1 MKKRVISLLLALVL
15 ALGLLPTAAWA
26 AGTDVSALPEFSEG
40 ADTSTIQKFKISS
53 ADSLEA
59 LATAVKENDGKG
71 AYNLKGFTFYL
82 ANDIELSDTWTPI
95 SNVTYPA
102 DAFAGTFD
110 GNGHTISGLNGSN
123 GLFGFVNGA
132 TIKNLKVEGTISGTS
147 ANVGG
152 IVGKTQGKVTITN
165 CSFTGSVSTS
175 KSGSSNAAG
184 GIVGRVNAGTLKVEN
199 CANHA
204 TVTAEKASAAGII
217 GYGGSNKVT
226 ITNCYN
232 DGAISGQWY
241 PSGICAQNTK
251 GTSKIQECFNSG
263 SIRKTNDG
271 TYCAGISAN
280 FKGEATNCYRTEPS
294 SDSFDSNNN
303 KGIST
308 PLENSDAVKNKL
320 RGIGFLV
327 SGDGKVSLPWEA
339 GGTPAEKN
347 PRIVIS
353 GGSTLQMTDS
363 GEKPHTT
370 LTVAYKD
377 MDETPAVTWSASN
390 DCVTLTAPDN
400 ASAADN
406 IRIAQ
411 ANKPGTVT
419 ITATVTYNG
428 ASYSDSVVI
437 TVIPHITYVDI
448 VNPENGVIAPGQT
461 VEAQVSVGGKPYL
474 ASYPELKYQWWHYD
488 TSTKKAEKITD
499 ATGKSYTI
507 PKTYA
512 YNRIQVEVTCN
523 GVTVSAHDDHKTAEV
538 LSGDDALLAF
548 DKAALTLEKLGVSST
563 TITEDTK
570 LNLPSEG
577 ENGSRI
583 TWESSDSSV
592 IDPMTGKVTL
602 PAEGEQKVTLTAN
615 LTLNGKKAELPITF
629 VVKSKT
635 AQAVDADKET
645 LEKAAKALSVLH
657 PRFGKDSNVQTMVE
671 TRLANAGFSGVGV
684 KFISAEPTNAPAV
697 QAASAI
703 SSIGG
708 ITYFYDDPN
717 KTVNERTQ
725 WFDTYKA
732 HFTLTCGKE
741 TKSVEIPVIVYWD
754 ADKVKQAMTEQ
765 IVSKVTLPETTEKN
779 FDLPKV
785 VDGKKWTLIEW
796 TSSDRAVTI
805 STEKQGTADTLFD
818 PYVGVVTRQTLDQQ
832 VELTAKFT
840 FQLADQQIVLYKV
853 FYVTVKGD
861 PNADN
866 RSTLYQN
873 KLDEALTAHLTDA
886 VTGEALDKANVVNDI
901 QFPTTRDLKIDG
913 KYTPVVI
920 TSSDP
925 GVIEAPT
932 TPNSARVWVY
942 RPLPGES
949 AKTVTLT
956 VKILDRPNGP
966 QPGDNLSAMRV
977 LASKEIK
984 VTVQP
989 LTQAEIDAEV
999 ALMELVKVK
1008 VNYWNGIRNAN
1019 TDQNNVTTD
1028 LHAFQE
1034 CYLDTDGSLTWVY
1047 DREDLK
1053 NHGIVPVPLD
1063 NWYDQQ
1069 LWRLFRSS
1077 NADVITHENLLVSRR
1092 EESKAVTVTSYLSSE
1107 TLGRYAEKYPQ
1118 NADFQK
1124 LYKQPVTVDLVVTG
1138 TQYAQGNN
1146 EGRVQAARRA
1156 LAARPT
1162 VTVSFSLSG
1171 RGMGFAEDALSYAEG
1186 STVYDVFSDLL
1197 VKHGYTCKRRGS
1209 YIAAITSDSGVT
1221 LEEFDEGKN
1230 SGWMYRV
1237 NGVLVGR
1244 YMSAQG
1250 LKDGDRIELYFTS
1263 DWTSEP
1269 GAEGWQKPG
1278 KIETI
1283 VNADG
1288 SVTKIETKSD
1298 GTVIETTTW
1307 RDGSTLTA
1315 ETSPNGRVE
1324 TVEKRADGTT
1334 VETVESASGGITAS
1348 VSVPKS
1354 VGSTRVDIPVSK
1366 PTGSMVAVIVHPD
1379 GTEEIVRGSVVTET
1393 GIALRAE
1400 GDVRLKIIDNAKRFN
1415 DMADHWAKDA
1425 VEFAS
1430 SRELFNGVGNDAF
1443 GPDRSMTRGMVSTVL
1458 ARLAGADTAGGET
1471 WYAKGTV
1478 WAVENG
1484 ISDGTA
1490 PEQPVTREQLAAML
1504 YRYAG
1509 SPAVSG
1515 ELGFDDADSISAW
1528 ARDAVR
1534 WCVDNGIL
1542 NGVGGNRMTPQDL
1555 ARRGQVAAML
1565 MRFLQATV

>member
-1 MKKRVISLLLALVL
+1 MKKRLLSLALAFVL
-15 ALGLLPTAAWA
+15 AFSLLPTAAFA
-26 AGTDVSALPEFSEG
+26 AGTG
-40 ADTSTIQKFKISS
+40 AVDDPIEISS
-53 ADSLEA
+53 EAELTDFRMRVNNGEKSLCA
-59 LATAVKENDGKG
+59 KLTTDIQLSEN
-71 AYNLKGFTFYL
+71 
-82 ANDIELSDTWTPI
+82 WTPFAPGDGYI
-95 SNVTYPA
+95 SN
-102 DAFAGTFD
+102 AFGGTFD
-110 GNGHTISGLNGSN
+110 GNNHTIKNLTVTNGD
-123 GLFGFVNGA
+123 GLFASVNGA

-152 IVGKTQGKVTITN
+152 IVGKTQGDVTITN

-175 KSGSSNAAG
+175 KLGSSNAAG

-251 GTSKIQECFNSG
+251 NTSTIQECFNSG
-263 SIRKTNDG
+263 SISNTNSG
-271 TYCAGISAN
+271 TNYAGISAN
-280 FKGEATNCYRTEPS
+280 FKGTATICYRTEPS
-294 SDSFDSNNN
+294 SERFGNNN
-303 KGIST
+303 NGAST
-308 PLENSDAVKNKL
+308 LLENSDAVKNKL
-320 RGIGFLV
+320 TGIGFLV
-327 SGDGKVSLPWEA
+327 SDDGKVSLPWEA

-347 PRIVIS
+347 PRITIS
-353 GGSTLQMTDS
+353 GNKTMNQTTDGSKQSTTLEAKQVDIDDAQDVEWTIESGADVIELEQPAGANEHNS
-363 GEKPHTT
+363 SIIVKELQPGLATIRATAGDYIATADIRIIPYISALELNGTPAAGEKYKVTVNILDGKLYDEEKYGKLTGFKWTYSDNYYDTTTATSISGDGMEIMVPAGTEGKHLSVSLYTHGQNMIPNSIGGYYKVIEDSNSAALSNDKADLTIPTEDIKAPTT
-370 LTVAYKD
+370 LELPLSGKRGSAIVWTSSDPDIISDTGVVTLPQ
-377 MDETPAVTWSASN
+377 ETAT
-390 DCVTLTAPDN
+390 VTLTA
-400 ASAADN
+400 
-406 IRIAQ
+406 
-411 ANKPGTVT
+411 TL
-419 ITATVTYNG
+419 TYNG
-428 ASYSDSVVI
+428 KTEI
-437 TVIPHITYVDI
+437 KTF
-448 VNPENGVIAPGQT
+448 
-461 VEAQVSVGGKPYL
+461 
-474 ASYPELKYQWWHYD
+474 
-488 TSTKKAEKITD
+488 
-499 ATGKSYTI
+499 TI
-507 PKTYA
+507 
-512 YNRIQVEVTCN
+512 
-523 GVTVSAHDDHKTAEV
+523 
-538 LSGDDALLAF
+538 
-548 DKAALTLEKLGVSST
+548 
-563 TITEDTK
+563 
-570 LNLPSEG
+570 
-577 ENGSRI
+577 
-583 TWESSDSSV
+583 
-592 IDPMTGKVTL
+592 KVWSQ
-602 PAEGEQKVTLTAN
+602 A
-615 LTLNGKKAELPITF
+615 
-629 VVKSKT
+629 
-635 AQAVDADKET
+635 AVDAEGDSEKIEAAIGKLST
-645 LEKAAKALSVLH
+645 LQ
-657 PRFGKDSNVQTMVE
+657 PQFGKDSNVQTMVE

-684 KFISAEPTNAPAV
+684 MYTGKTPMSATEKEAHSDISEN
-697 QAASAI
+697 
-703 SSIGG
+703 GN
-708 ITYFYDDPN
+708 ITYFYTDLTTTDL
-717 KTVNERTQ
+717 TTTLQR
-725 WFDTYKA
+725 FDTYKA
-732 HFTLTCGKE
+732 YFTLTCGKE

-754 ADKVKQAMTEQ
+754 ADKVRDFMTKEVLDQ
-765 IVSKVTLPETTEKN
+765 TTLPEQTTEALT
-779 FDLPKV
+779 LPAS
-785 VDGKKWTLIEW
+785 GKWTSISW
-796 TSSDRAVTI
+796 TSSDPTIIANDGTITRSTIDRQAV
-805 STEKQGTADTLFD
+805 
-818 PYVGVVTRQTLDQQ
+818 
-832 VELTAKFT
+832 LTAAFT
-840 FQLADQQIVLYKV
+840 FNFTNNTIGSEPSIVLYKV
-853 FYVTVKGD
+853 FEVTVKAEQDGADRKKQYQAALKGALSD
-861 PNADN
+861 PGLRDF
-866 RSTLYQN
+866 
-873 KLDEALTAHLTDA
+873 
-886 VTGEALDKANVVNDI
+886 VTGEKLTADENGVYAVRNDI

-1053 NHGIVPVPLD
+1053 NQGIVPVPLD

-1069 LWRLFRSS
+1069 IWRLFRSS
-1077 NADVITHENLLVSRR
+1077 NADVVAHENLLVTRQGD
-1092 EESKAVTVTSYLSSE
+1092 SKAVTITSYLSSE

-1124 LYKQPVTVDLVVTG
+1124 LYKQPVTIDLVVTG

-1146 EGRVQAARRA
+1146 EGRVQAAKRA

-1171 RGMGFAEDALSYAEG
+1171 RGMGFAEESNLEYAEG
-1186 STVYDVFSDLL
+1186 STVYDVFSDRLAE
-1197 VKHGYTCKRRGS
+1197 HGYTCKRRGS

-1237 NGVLVGR
+1237 NGELVGR

-1250 LKDGDRIELYFTS
+1250 LEDGDRIELYFTS

-1288 SVTKIETKSD
+1288 SVTKIETKPD

-1334 VETVESASGGITAS
+1334 VETVESASGEITAS

-1400 GDVRLKIIDNAKRFN
+1400 GDVRLKIIDNAKSFN

-1443 GPDRSMTRGMVSTVL
+1443 GPDLSMTRGMVSTVL

-1515 ELGFDDADSISAW
+1515 ELSFDDTTVISIW
-1528 ARDAVR
+1528 AYDAVR

-1542 NGVGGNRMTPQDL
+1542 NGVGGNRMAPQDL
-1555 ARRGQVAAML
+1555 AQRGQVAAML

>member
-15 ALGLLPTAAWA
+15 AVSLLPTAAWA
-26 AGTDVSALPEFSEG
+26 AETGP
-40 ADTSTIQKFKISS
+40 K
-53 ADSLEA
+53 
-59 LATAVKENDGKG
+59 GKG
-71 AYNLKGFTFYL
+71 TADDPYLIEDAEDLAKVTGSGHYAL
-82 ANDIELSDTWTPI
+82 ANDIDLTDTKYAGKSITPALSD
-95 SNVTYPA
+95 
-102 DAFAGTFD
+102 AFSGTFD
-110 GNGHTISGLNGSN
+110 GNRHTISGLCINTKSKNGV
-123 GLFGFVNGA
+123 GLFGTVNGA
-132 TIKNLKVEGTISGTS
+132 SIQNLKVEGSVTGTNSGF
-147 ANVGG
+147 VGG
-152 IVGKTQGKVTITN
+152 IVGKTQGNVTITN
-165 CSFTGSVSTS
+165 CSFTGSVSAT
-175 KSGSSNAAG
+175 KSGSSNGAG

-217 GYGGSNKVT
+217 GHGGTNEVT

-241 PSGICAQNTK
+241 PSGICAQNTND
-251 GTSKIQECFNSG
+251 TSTIQECFNSG
-263 SIRKTNDG
+263 SISNTNGG

-280 FKGEATNCYRTEPS
+280 FKGEAPNCYRTEPGS
-294 SDSFDSNNN
+294 ENVGNN
-303 KGIST
+303 KNGTSI
-308 PLENSDAVKNKL
+308 LLKNSDAVKNEL
-320 RGIGFLV
+320 TDIGFLV
-327 SGDGKVSLPWEA
+327 SDDGKVSLPWETSS
-339 GGTPAEKN
+339 TPAEKN
-347 PRIVIS
+347 PRITIS
-353 GGSTLQMTDS
+353 GNKTMNQTTDGSKQSTTLEAKQVDIDDAQDVEWTIESGADVIELEQPAGANEHNS
-363 GEKPHTT
+363 SIIVKELQPGLATIRATAGDYIATADIRIIPYISALELNGTPAAGEKYKVTVNILDGKLYDEEKYGKLTGFKWTYSDNYYDTTTATSISGDGMEIMVPAGTEGKHLSVSLYTHGQNMIPNSIGGYYKVIEDSNSAALSNDKADLTIPTEDIKAPTT
-370 LTVAYKD
+370 LELPLSGKRGSAIVWTSSDPDIISDTGVVTLPQ
-377 MDETPAVTWSASN
+377 ETAT
-390 DCVTLTAPDN
+390 VTLTA
-400 ASAADN
+400 
-406 IRIAQ
+406 
-411 ANKPGTVT
+411 TL
-419 ITATVTYNG
+419 TYNG
-428 ASYSDSVVI
+428 KTEI
-437 TVIPHITYVDI
+437 KTF
-448 VNPENGVIAPGQT
+448 
-461 VEAQVSVGGKPYL
+461 
-474 ASYPELKYQWWHYD
+474 
-488 TSTKKAEKITD
+488 
-499 ATGKSYTI
+499 TI
-507 PKTYA
+507 
-512 YNRIQVEVTCN
+512 
-523 GVTVSAHDDHKTAEV
+523 
-538 LSGDDALLAF
+538 
-548 DKAALTLEKLGVSST
+548 
-563 TITEDTK
+563 
-570 LNLPSEG
+570 
-577 ENGSRI
+577 
-583 TWESSDSSV
+583 
-592 IDPMTGKVTL
+592 KVWSQ
-602 PAEGEQKVTLTAN
+602 A
-615 LTLNGKKAELPITF
+615 
-629 VVKSKT
+629 
-635 AQAVDADKET
+635 AVDAEGDSEKIEAAIGKLST
-645 LEKAAKALSVLH
+645 LQ
-657 PRFGKDSNVQTMVE
+657 PQFGKDSNVQTMVE

-684 KFISAEPTNAPAV
+684 MYTGKTPMSATEKEAHSDISEN
-697 QAASAI
+697 
-703 SSIGG
+703 GN
-708 ITYFYDDPN
+708 ITYFYTDLTTTDL
-717 KTVNERTQ
+717 TTTLQR
-725 WFDTYKA
+725 FDTYKA
-732 HFTLTCGKE
+732 SFMLTCGRE
-741 TKSVEIPVIVYWD
+741 TKTVEIWVTVYWD
-754 ADKVKQAMTEQ
+754 ADKVRDFMTKEVLDQ
-765 IVSKVTLPETTEKN
+765 TTLPELTEKN
-779 FDLPKV
+779 LTLPAS
-785 VDGKKWTLIEW
+785 GKWTTISW
-796 TSSDRAVTI
+796 TSSDPTI
-805 STEKQGTADTLFD
+805 IANDGTITRSTI
-818 PYVGVVTRQTLDQQ
+818 DQQ
-832 VELTAKFT
+832 AVLTATFT
-840 FQLADQQIVLYKV
+840 FNFTSDVTGNEQPIVLYKV
-853 FYVTVKGD
+853 FEVTVKG
-861 PNADN
+861 NADAAD
-866 RSTLYQN
+866 RAALYQQ
-873 KLDEALTAHLTDA
+873 KLNDALAAPSLKDFVTGAKLTADA
-886 VTGEALDKANVVNDI
+886 NGVYTTSNDI

-956 VKILDRPNGP
+956 MKILDRPNGP
-966 QPGDNLSAMRV
+966 QPGDDLSAMHV

-989 LTQAEIDAEV
+989 LTQAEIGAELALMAEV
-999 ALMELVKVK
+999 KA
-1008 VNYWNGIRNAN
+1008 NYWNGIRNAN

-1028 LHAFQE
+1028 LRAFQE
-1034 CYLDTDGSLTWVY
+1034 CYLNDNGELTWVY
-1047 DREDLK
+1047 DYKELK
-1053 NHGIVPVPLD
+1053 NHGIIPDELD
-1063 NWYDQQ
+1063 NWYDLQI
-1069 LWRLFRSS
+1069 WRLFRSS
-1077 NADVITHENLLVSRR
+1077 NADVIAHENLLVTRQND
-1092 EESKAVTVTSYLSSE
+1092 SKAVTITSYLSSE

-1124 LYKQPVTVDLVVTG
+1124 LYQQPVTVDLVVTG

-1146 EGRVQAARRA
+1146 EGRVQAASRA

-1171 RGMGFAEDALSYAEG
+1171 RGMGFPGSNLEYAEG
-1186 STVYDVFSDLL
+1186 STVYDVFSDQLA
-1197 VKHGYTCKRRGS
+1197 KHGYTCKRRGS

-1250 LKDGDRIELYFTS
+1250 LEDGDRIELYFTS

-1288 SVTKIETKSD
+1288 SVTKTETKPD

-1334 VETVESASGGITAS
+1334 VETVESASGEITAS

-1379 GTEEIVRGSVVTET
+1379 GTEEIVKGSVVTET
-1393 GIALRAE
+1393 GVALRAE
-1400 GDVRLKIIDNAKRFN
+1400 GDMRLKIIDNAKRFN

-1443 GPDRSMTRGMVSTVL
+1443 GPDLSMTRGMVGTVL

-1478 WAVENG
+1478 WAAENG

>member
-15 ALGLLPTAAWA
+15 AVSLLPTAAWA
-26 AGTDVSALPEFSEG
+26 AGTEEISTAEAFAQMRANGNYILTEDITVSTP
-40 ADTSTIQKFKISS
+40 
-53 ADSLEA
+53 
-59 LATAVKENDGKG
+59 
-71 AYNLKGFTFYL
+71 Y
-82 ANDIELSDTWTPI
+82 ANDFS
-95 SNVTYPA
+95 
-102 DAFAGTFD
+102 GTFD
-110 GNGHTISGLNGSN
+110 GNGHTITLRISSTSYNTGLFSKIGQNGTVKNVITAGSVTGRSVTGAVAGLNY
-123 GLFGFVNGA
+123 
-132 TIKNLKVEGTISGTS
+132 GTIQKCWNQANVTGTT
-147 ANVGG
+147 NVGG
-152 IVGKTQGKVTITN
+152 IVGTNGSSSSSNLIHATVTGCYN
-165 CSFTGSVSTS
+165 TGSVKGTRYI
-175 KSGSSNAAG
+175 G
-184 GIVGRVNAGTLKVEN
+184 GIVGNSANSTLEKCASTGTIDTTNALRGGITGNSAASRDTITDCYWLNTSCEGGKEIGTSFKSTELKTVAGKLGSSWTTEKGTLVLKF
-199 CANHA
+199 
-204 TVTAEKASAAGII
+204 
-217 GYGGSNKVT
+217 GS
-226 ITNCYN
+226 
-232 DGAISGQWY
+232 
-241 PSGICAQNTK
+241 
-251 GTSKIQECFNSG
+251 
-263 SIRKTNDG
+263 
-271 TYCAGISAN
+271 
-280 FKGEATNCYRTEPS
+280 TEPS
-294 SDSFDSNNN
+294 
-303 KGIST
+303 
-308 PLENSDAVKNKL
+308 
-320 RGIGFLV
+320 V
-327 SGDGKVSLPWEA
+327 SVTAS
-339 GGTPAEKN
+339 PA
-347 PRIVIS
+347 S
-353 GGSTLQMTDS
+353 LQMVNGSSQPTS
-363 GEKPHTT
+363 T
-370 LTVAYKD
+370 LTVKTENIN
-377 MDETPAVTWSASN
+377 MDGAAVEWSTEQTDIISLN
-390 DCVTLTAPDN
+390 DGGDDLHK
-400 ASAADN
+400 
-406 IRIAQ
+406 IAQ
-411 ANKPGTVT
+411 ALQPGTAAV
-419 ITATVTYNG
+419 TVTVTPKNG
-428 ASYSDSVVI
+428 TPVTGSADI
-437 TVIPHITYVDI
+437 TVLPCFTTVEIEPA
-448 VNPENGVIAPGQT
+448 APSVTVAAGQT
-461 VEAQVSVGGKPYL
+461 VQAVVSVFQNTG
-474 ASYPELKYQWWHYD
+474 SYDPADDARLGYKWYWYQD
-488 TSTKKAEKITD
+488 VTD
-499 ATGKSYTI
+499 KHEIEGETGRTCTIPTEFPGATGSLYL
-507 PKTYA
+507 Y
-512 YNRIQVEVTCN
+512 VEVYDN
-523 GVTVSAHDDHKTAEV
+523 GRPAQNAAGET
-538 LSGDDALLAF
+538 LSGYAPLSYGDDALLTL

-615 LTLNGKKAELPITF
+615 LTLNDSTGKLPREFTI
-629 VVKSKT
+629 KSKA

-645 LEKAAKALSVLH
+645 LEKAAKALSTLH

-684 KFISAEPTNAPAV
+684 KFISAEPTGATAV

-703 SSIGG
+703 SSIGN

-717 KTVNERTQ
+717 KTINERTQ

-732 HFTLTCGKE
+732 YFTLTCGSE
-741 TKSVEIPVIVYWD
+741 TQENVAVPVTVYWD
-754 ADKVKQAMTEQ
+754 VNKVCRVMTEE
-765 IVSKVTLPETTEKN
+765 VLDRVTLPELTEGN
-779 FDLPKV
+779 LNLPTAV
-785 VDGKKWTLIEW
+785 EGKQWTKIVW
-796 TSSDRAVTI
+796 TSSDPGII
-805 STEKQGTADTLFD
+805 SNG
-818 PYVGVVTRQTLDQQ
+818 GVVTRSAIDRQT
-832 VELTAKFT
+832 VLTAGFT
-840 FQLADQQIVLYKV
+840 FQRTNDVTGNEQPIVLYKV
-853 FYVTVKGD
+853 FEVTVKG
-861 PNADN
+861 NADAAD
-866 RSTLYQN
+866 RAALYQQ
-873 KLDEALTAHLTDA
+873 KLNDALAAPGLKDFVTGAKLTADA
-886 VTGEALDKANVVNDI
+886 NGVYTTSNDI

-942 RPLPGES
+942 RPLPDEA

-956 VKILDRPNGP
+956 MKILDRPNGP
-966 QPGDNLSAMRV
+966 QPGDDLSTMRV

-989 LTQAEIDAEV
+989 LTQAEIDAEI
-999 ALMELVKVK
+999 ALMAKVK
-1008 VNYWNGIRNAN
+1008 AAYWDGIRNAN

-1034 CYLDTDGSLTWVY
+1034 CYLGTDGSLTWVY
-1047 DREDLK
+1047 DREGLK

-1069 LWRLFRSS
+1069 IWRLFRSS
-1077 NADVITHENLLVSRR
+1077 NADVVAHENLLVTRQ

-1124 LYKQPVTVDLVVTG
+1124 LYKQPVTIDLVVTG
-1138 TQYAQGNN
+1138 TQYAQGVSNTV
-1146 EGRVQAARRA
+1146 RMQAAKRA
-1156 LAARPT
+1156 LAVRPT
-1162 VTVSFSLSG
+1162 VTVSFSLTG
-1171 RGMGFAEDALSYAEG
+1171 RGMGFAESDLEYAEG

-1197 VKHGYTCKRRGS
+1197 AEHRYTCKRRGS

-1288 SVTKIETKSD
+1288 SVTKIETKPD

-1334 VETVESASGGITAS
+1334 VETVESASGEITAS

-1393 GIALRAE
+1393 GVALRAE

>member
-15 ALGLLPTAAWA
+15 ALSLLPTAAWA
-26 AGTDVSALPEFSEG
+26 AETG
-40 ADTSTIQKFKISS
+40 AVDDPIEISS
-53 ADSLEA
+53 EAELKDFRMRVNNGEKSLCA
-59 LATAVKENDGKG
+59 KLTTDIQLSEN
-71 AYNLKGFTFYL
+71 
-82 ANDIELSDTWTPI
+82 WTPFAPGDGYI
-95 SNVTYPA
+95 SN
-102 DAFAGTFD
+102 AFGGTFD
-110 GNGHTISGLNGSN
+110 GNNHTIKNLTVTNGD
-123 GLFGFVNGA
+123 GLFASVNGA

-152 IVGKTQGKVTITN
+152 IVGKTQGDVTITN

-175 KSGSSNAAG
+175 KLGSSNAAG

-204 TVTAEKASAAGII
+204 TVIAEKASAAGII

-251 GTSKIQECFNSG
+251 NTSTIQECFNSG
-263 SIRKTNDG
+263 SISNTNSG
-271 TYCAGISAN
+271 TNYAGISAN
-280 FKGEATNCYRTEPS
+280 FKGTATICYRTEPS
-294 SDSFDSNNN
+294 SERFGNNN
-303 KGIST
+303 NGTSVL
-308 PLENSDAVKNKL
+308 LENSDAVKNEL
-320 RGIGFLV
+320 TGIGFLV
-327 SGDGKVSLPWEA
+327 SDDGKVSLPWEA

-347 PRIVIS
+347 PRITIS
-353 GGSTLQMTDS
+353 GNKTMNQTTDGSKQSTTLEAKQVDIDNVQDVEWTIESGADVIELES
-363 GEKPHTT
+363 PAGANEHNSSIIVKELQPGLATIRATAGDYTATADIRIVPYISALQLDGTPAAGEKYKVTVYILNAKLYDEEKYGKLTGFKWTYSDNYYDTSTATPISGDGMEITVPAGTEGKHLSVSLYTHRENMIPNSIGGYYKVIADSNSAALANDKTDLTIPTEDIKAPTT
-370 LTVAYKD
+370 LELPLTGKRGSAIAWTSSDPDIISDTGVVTLPQ
-377 MDETPAVTWSASN
+377 ETTT
-390 DCVTLTAPDN
+390 VTLTA
-400 ASAADN
+400 
-406 IRIAQ
+406 
-411 ANKPGTVT
+411 TL
-419 ITATVTYNG
+419 TYNG
-428 ASYSDSVVI
+428 KTEI
-437 TVIPHITYVDI
+437 KTF
-448 VNPENGVIAPGQT
+448 
-461 VEAQVSVGGKPYL
+461 
-474 ASYPELKYQWWHYD
+474 
-488 TSTKKAEKITD
+488 
-499 ATGKSYTI
+499 TI
-507 PKTYA
+507 
-512 YNRIQVEVTCN
+512 
-523 GVTVSAHDDHKTAEV
+523 
-538 LSGDDALLAF
+538 
-548 DKAALTLEKLGVSST
+548 
-563 TITEDTK
+563 
-570 LNLPSEG
+570 
-577 ENGSRI
+577 
-583 TWESSDSSV
+583 
-592 IDPMTGKVTL
+592 KVWSQ
-602 PAEGEQKVTLTAN
+602 A
-615 LTLNGKKAELPITF
+615 
-629 VVKSKT
+629 
-635 AQAVDADKET
+635 AVDAEGDSEKIEAAIGKLST
-645 LEKAAKALSVLH
+645 LQ
-657 PRFGKDSNVQTMVE
+657 PQFGKDSNVQTMVE
-671 TRLANAGFSGVGV
+671 TRLANAGFSDVGV
-684 KFISAEPTNAPAV
+684 MYTGKTPMSATEKEAHSDISEN
-697 QAASAI
+697 
-703 SSIGG
+703 GN
-708 ITYFYDDPN
+708 ITYFYTDLTTTDL
-717 KTVNERTQ
+717 TTTLQR
-725 WFDTYKA
+725 FDTYKA
-732 HFTLTCGKE
+732 SFMLTCGRE
-741 TKSVEIPVIVYWD
+741 TKTVEIWVTVYWD
-754 ADKVKQAMTEQ
+754 ADKVRDFMTKEVLDQ
-765 IVSKVTLPETTEKN
+765 TTLPELTEKN
-779 FDLPKV
+779 LTLPAS
-785 VDGKKWTLIEW
+785 GKWTTISW
-796 TSSDRAVTI
+796 TSSDPTI
-805 STEKQGTADTLFD
+805 IANDGTITRSTI
-818 PYVGVVTRQTLDQQ
+818 DQQ
-832 VELTAKFT
+832 AVLTATFT
-840 FQLADQQIVLYKV
+840 FNFTSDVTGNEQPIVLYKV
-853 FYVTVKGD
+853 FEVTVKG
-861 PNADN
+861 NADAAD
-866 RSTLYQN
+866 RAALYQQ
-873 KLDEALTAHLTDA
+873 KLNDALAAPGLKDFVTGAKLTADA
-886 VTGEALDKANVVNDI
+886 NGVYTTSNDI

-956 VKILDRPNGP
+956 MKILDRPNGP
-966 QPGDNLSAMRV
+966 QPGDDLSTMRV

-989 LTQAEIDAEV
+989 LTQAEIDAEI
-999 ALMELVKVK
+999 ALMAKVK
-1008 VNYWNGIRNAN
+1008 AAYWDGIRNAN

-1034 CYLDTDGSLTWVY
+1034 CYLNDNGELTWVY
-1047 DREDLK
+1047 DRKHLK

-1069 LWRLFRSS
+1069 IWRLFRSS
-1077 NADVITHENLLVSRR
+1077 NADVVAHENLLVTRQGD
-1092 EESKAVTVTSYLSSE
+1092 SKAVTITSYLSSE

-1124 LYKQPVTVDLVVTG
+1124 LYKQPVTIDLVVTG
-1138 TQYAQGNN
+1138 TQYAQGVSNTV
-1146 EGRVQAARRA
+1146 RMQAAKRA
-1156 LAARPT
+1156 LAVRPT

-1171 RGMGFAEDALSYAEG
+1171 RGMGFAEESNLKYAEG

-1197 VKHGYTCKRRGS
+1197 AKHRYTCKRRGS

-1250 LKDGDRIELYFTS
+1250 LEDGDRIELYFTS

-1334 VETVESASGGITAS
+1334 VETVEPASGGITAS

-1443 GPDRSMTRGMVSTVL
+1443 GPDLSMTRGMVSTVL

-1484 ISDGTA
+1484 ISDGTN

>member
-15 ALGLLPTAAWA
+15 ARGLLPTAAFA
-26 AGTDVSALPEFSEG
+26 ADEPTAINSATD
-40 ADTSTIQKFKISS
+40 FKNMKPNGKYILKQ
-53 ADSLEA
+53 DI
-59 LATAVKENDGKG
+59 TVKEPY
-71 AYNLKGFTFYL
+71 A
-82 ANDIELSDTWTPI
+82 SD
-95 SNVTYPA
+95 
-102 DAFAGTFD
+102 FFGTFD
-110 GNGHTISGLNGSN
+110 GAGHTITLEITASSPNT
-123 GLFGFVNGA
+123 GLFSKVGEDGTV
-132 TIKNLKVEGTISGTS
+132 KNVITAGSVKGTNQVGGIAGVCEGTIEYCGNT
-147 ANVGG
+147 AKVTGKKNVGG
-152 IVGKTQGKVTITN
+152 ITGQAGYYSANSADSKKAYLTN
-165 CSFTGSVSTS
+165 CYNTGTISLKTGSRNMYSGGILGSSQNSSLNTCVNTGSVSGKMSGGIYGFAATS
-175 KSGSSNAAG
+175 DSRTAFLNCYYLVGTNAAAQTDCTPYTDAKKIIDKLGSANWKLDTNSNPVLKFGSTEPSVSVTASSASLQMVNSGSQPTSMLTVKPEKMDTAGATVEWSVEPEGIVKLRDTGDAFRKIAAAVAPGTATIKATVKAQNGNGIESNTVSIVVRPCFTTVDIKPVAPSVTVAAGQTVQAVVSVFQNTGSYDPAGDARLGYKWYWYQDVTDKHEIEGETGRTCTIPTEFPGATGSLYLYVEVYDNGRPAQNAAG
-184 GIVGRVNAGTLKVEN
+184 ETLLG
-199 CANHA
+199 HA
-204 TVTAEKASAAGII
+204 PLPYGAA
-217 GYGGSNKVT
+217 
-226 ITNCYN
+226 
-232 DGAISGQWY
+232 
-241 PSGICAQNTK
+241 
-251 GTSKIQECFNSG
+251 
-263 SIRKTNDG
+263 
-271 TYCAGISAN
+271 
-280 FKGEATNCYRTEPS
+280 
-294 SDSFDSNNN
+294 
-303 KGIST
+303 
-308 PLENSDAVKNKL
+308 
-320 RGIGFLV
+320 
-327 SGDGKVSLPWEA
+327 
-339 GGTPAEKN
+339 
-347 PRIVIS
+347 
-353 GGSTLQMTDS
+353 
-363 GEKPHTT
+363 
-370 LTVAYKD
+370 
-377 MDETPAVTWSASN
+377 
-390 DCVTLTAPDN
+390 
-400 ASAADN
+400 
-406 IRIAQ
+406 
-411 ANKPGTVT
+411 
-419 ITATVTYNG
+419 
-428 ASYSDSVVI
+428 
-437 TVIPHITYVDI
+437 
-448 VNPENGVIAPGQT
+448 
-461 VEAQVSVGGKPYL
+461 
-474 ASYPELKYQWWHYD
+474 
-488 TSTKKAEKITD
+488 
-499 ATGKSYTI
+499 
-507 PKTYA
+507 
-512 YNRIQVEVTCN
+512 
-523 GVTVSAHDDHKTAEV
+523 
-538 LSGDDALLAF
+538 ALLEA

-602 PAEGEQKVTLTAN
+602 PAEGEQKVTLTAK

-684 KFISAEPTNAPAV
+684 MYTGKTPMSATEKEAHSDISEN
-697 QAASAI
+697 
-703 SSIGG
+703 GN
-708 ITYFYDDPN
+708 ITYFYTDLTTTDL
-717 KTVNERTQ
+717 TTTLQR
-725 WFDTYKA
+725 FDTYKA
-732 HFTLTCGKE
+732 SFMLTCGRE
-741 TKSVEIPVIVYWD
+741 TKTVEIWVTVYWD
-754 ADKVKQAMTEQ
+754 ADKVRDFMTKEVLDQ
-765 IVSKVTLPETTEKN
+765 TTLPELTEKN
-779 FDLPKV
+779 LTLPAS
-785 VDGKKWTLIEW
+785 GKWTTISW
-796 TSSDRAVTI
+796 TSSDPTI
-805 STEKQGTADTLFD
+805 IANDGTITRSTI
-818 PYVGVVTRQTLDQQ
+818 DQQ
-832 VELTAKFT
+832 AVLTATFT
-840 FQLADQQIVLYKV
+840 FNFTSDVTGNEQPIVLYKV
-853 FYVTVKGD
+853 FEVTVKG
-861 PNADN
+861 NADAAD
-866 RSTLYQN
+866 RAALYQQ
-873 KLDEALTAHLTDA
+873 KLNDALAAPGLKDFVTGAKLTADA
-886 VTGEALDKANVVNDI
+886 NGVYTTSNDI

-942 RPLPGES
+942 RPLPGEA

-956 VKILDRPNGP
+956 MKILDRPNGP
-966 QPGDNLSAMRV
+966 QPGDDLSTMRV

-989 LTQAEIDAEV
+989 LTQAEIDAEI
-999 ALMELVKVK
+999 ALMAKVK
-1008 VNYWNGIRNAN
+1008 AAYWDGIRNAN

-1034 CYLDTDGSLTWVY
+1034 CYLNDNGELTWVY
-1047 DREDLK
+1047 DRKDLK

-1069 LWRLFRSS
+1069 IWRLFRSS
-1077 NADVITHENLLVSRR
+1077 NADVVAHENLLVTRQGD
-1092 EESKAVTVTSYLSSE
+1092 SKAVTITSYLSSE

-1124 LYKQPVTVDLVVTG
+1124 LYQQPVTVDLVVTG

-1171 RGMGFAEDALSYAEG
+1171 RGMGFAESNLKYAEG

-1197 VKHGYTCKRRGS
+1197 AEHGYTCKRRGS

-1237 NGVLVGR
+1237 NGELVRR

-1288 SVTKIETKSD
+1288 SVTKIETKPD
-1298 GTVIETTTW
+1298 GTTVETTTKP
-1307 RDGSTLTA
+1307 DGSTTVA
-1315 ETSPNGRVE
+1315 ETKPDGSVS
-1324 TVEKRADGTT
+1324 TVEKRADGTEIKT
-1334 VETVESASGGITAS
+1334 AQPVSGEITAS

-1379 GTEEIVRGSVVTET
+1379 GTEEIVKGSIVTET

-1443 GPDRSMTRGMVSTVL
+1443 GPDRSMTRGMVGTVL

-1471 WYAKGTV
+1471 WYAKGTA

-1484 ISDGTA
+1484 ISDGTN
-1490 PEQPVTREQLAAML
+1490 PEQQVTREQLAAML

>member
-1 MKKRVISLLLALVL
+1 MKKRLLSLALAFVL
-15 ALGLLPTAAWA
+15 AFSLLPTAAFA
-26 AGTDVSALPEFSEG
+26 AGTG
-40 ADTSTIQKFKISS
+40 AVDDPIEISS
-53 ADSLEA
+53 EAELTDFRMRVNNGEKSLCA
-59 LATAVKENDGKG
+59 KLTTDIQLSEN
-71 AYNLKGFTFYL
+71 
-82 ANDIELSDTWTPI
+82 WTPFAPGDGYI
-95 SNVTYPA
+95 SN
-102 DAFAGTFD
+102 AFGGTFD
-110 GNGHTISGLNGSN
+110 GNNHTIKNLTVTNGD
-123 GLFGFVNGA
+123 GLFASVNGA

-152 IVGKTQGKVTITN
+152 IVGKTQGDVTITN

-175 KSGSSNAAG
+175 KLGSSNAAG

-251 GTSKIQECFNSG
+251 NTSTIQECFNSG
-263 SIRKTNDG
+263 SISNTNSG
-271 TYCAGISAN
+271 TNYAGISAN
-280 FKGEATNCYRTEPS
+280 FKGTATICYRTEPS
-294 SDSFDSNNN
+294 SERFGNNN
-303 KGIST
+303 NGAST
-308 PLENSDAVKNKL
+308 LLENSDAVKNKL
-320 RGIGFLV
+320 TGIGFLV
-327 SGDGKVSLPWEA
+327 SDDGKVSLPWEA

-347 PRIVIS
+347 PRITIS
-353 GGSTLQMTDS
+353 GNKTMNQTTDGSKQSTTLEAKQVDIDDAQDVEWTIESGADVIELEQPAGANEHNS
-363 GEKPHTT
+363 SIIVKELQPGLATIRATAGDYIATADIRIIPYISALELNGTPAAGEKYKVTVNILDGKLYDEEKYGKLTGFKWTYSDNYYDTTTATSISGDGMEIMVPAGTEGKHLSVSLYTHGQNMIPNSIGGYYKVIEDSNSAALSNDKADLTIPTEDIKAPTT
-370 LTVAYKD
+370 LELPLSGKRGSAIVWTSSDPDIISDTGVVTLPQ
-377 MDETPAVTWSASN
+377 ETAT
-390 DCVTLTAPDN
+390 VTLTA
-400 ASAADN
+400 
-406 IRIAQ
+406 
-411 ANKPGTVT
+411 TL
-419 ITATVTYNG
+419 TYNG
-428 ASYSDSVVI
+428 KTEI
-437 TVIPHITYVDI
+437 KTF
-448 VNPENGVIAPGQT
+448 
-461 VEAQVSVGGKPYL
+461 
-474 ASYPELKYQWWHYD
+474 
-488 TSTKKAEKITD
+488 
-499 ATGKSYTI
+499 TI
-507 PKTYA
+507 
-512 YNRIQVEVTCN
+512 
-523 GVTVSAHDDHKTAEV
+523 
-538 LSGDDALLAF
+538 
-548 DKAALTLEKLGVSST
+548 
-563 TITEDTK
+563 
-570 LNLPSEG
+570 
-577 ENGSRI
+577 
-583 TWESSDSSV
+583 
-592 IDPMTGKVTL
+592 KVWSQ
-602 PAEGEQKVTLTAN
+602 A
-615 LTLNGKKAELPITF
+615 
-629 VVKSKT
+629 
-635 AQAVDADKET
+635 AVDAEGDS
-645 LEKAAKALSVLH
+645 EKIEAAIGKLSALQ
-657 PRFGKDSNVQTMVE
+657 PQFGKDSNVQTMVE

-684 KFISAEPTNAPAV
+684 MYTGKTPMSATEKEAHSDISEN
-697 QAASAI
+697 
-703 SSIGG
+703 GN
-708 ITYFYDDPN
+708 ITYFYTDLTTTDL
-717 KTVNERTQ
+717 TTTLQR
-725 WFDTYKA
+725 FDTYKA
-732 HFTLTCGKE
+732 YFTLTCGKE

-754 ADKVKQAMTEQ
+754 ADKVRDFMTKEVLDQ
-765 IVSKVTLPETTEKN
+765 TTLPEQTTEALT
-779 FDLPKV
+779 LPAS
-785 VDGKKWTLIEW
+785 GKWTSISW
-796 TSSDRAVTI
+796 TSSDPTIIANDGTITRSTIDRQAV
-805 STEKQGTADTLFD
+805 
-818 PYVGVVTRQTLDQQ
+818 
-832 VELTAKFT
+832 LTAAFT
-840 FQLADQQIVLYKV
+840 FNFTNNTIGSEPSIVLYKV
-853 FYVTVKGD
+853 FEVTVKAEQDGADRKKQYQAALKGALSD
-861 PNADN
+861 PGLRDF
-866 RSTLYQN
+866 
-873 KLDEALTAHLTDA
+873 
-886 VTGEALDKANVVNDI
+886 VTGEKLTADENGVYAVRNDI

-1053 NHGIVPVPLD
+1053 NQGIVPVPLD

-1069 LWRLFRSS
+1069 IWRLFRSS
-1077 NADVITHENLLVSRR
+1077 NADVVAHENLLVTRQGD
-1092 EESKAVTVTSYLSSE
+1092 SKAVTITSYLSSE

-1124 LYKQPVTVDLVVTG
+1124 LYKQPVTIDLVVTG

-1146 EGRVQAARRA
+1146 EGRVQAAKRA

-1171 RGMGFAEDALSYAEG
+1171 RGMGFAEESNLEYAEG
-1186 STVYDVFSDLL
+1186 STVYDVFSDRLAE
-1197 VKHGYTCKRRGS
+1197 HGYTCKRRGS

-1237 NGVLVGR
+1237 NGELVGR

-1250 LKDGDRIELYFTS
+1250 LEDGDRIELYFTS

-1288 SVTKIETKSD
+1288 SVTKIETKPD

-1334 VETVESASGGITAS
+1334 VETVESASGEITAS

-1393 GIALRAE
+1393 GVALRAE
-1400 GDVRLKIIDNAKRFN
+1400 GDVRLKIIDNAKSFN

-1443 GPDRSMTRGMVSTVL
+1443 GPDLSMTRGMVSTVL

-1515 ELGFDDADSISAW
+1515 ELSFDDTTVISIW
-1528 ARDAVR
+1528 AYDAVR

-1542 NGVGGNRMTPQDL
+1542 NGVGGNRMAPQDL
-1555 ARRGQVAAML
+1555 AQRGQVAAML